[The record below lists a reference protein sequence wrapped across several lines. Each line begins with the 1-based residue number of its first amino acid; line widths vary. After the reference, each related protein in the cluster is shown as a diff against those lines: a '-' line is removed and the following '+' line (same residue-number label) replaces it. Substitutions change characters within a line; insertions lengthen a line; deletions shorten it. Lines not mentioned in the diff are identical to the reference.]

1 MDSDWEEFTFEQLK
15 SSAKSAF
22 AMGPFGSRIK
32 AENFVMFGVPVI
44 KGGNLNGNFIN
55 ENEFDYLTDEKA
67 NELSSSVAIK
77 GDIVITH
84 RGTIGQ
90 VGIIPAW
97 SKFDKYIVSQSQL
110 KLSFNRT
117 KVNPYFIYYYL
128 RSPLGQKALLAN
140 TSQVGVP
147 AIAQA
152 LTSIRNITVS
162 LPKKDHQDEIVE
174 FLLNIDKKILLNQCM
189 NDTLEGIAQALFKSW
204 FVDFDPV
211 KAKAEGRE
219 PDGMDSAIADL
230 FPSSFIESP
239 LGLIPQGWEVKGL
252 DEIATFLNGLALQ
265 KYPTLDPEN
274 YLPVI
279 KISQLRSGN
288 TEGADKASTDV
299 PPDYIIT
306 DGDILFSWSGSLEVE
321 IWCGGRGA
329 LNQHLFKVS
338 SKDFPKWFYFLWTR
352 QHLDNFQKIAEGK
365 ATTMGHIQR
374 KHLSE
379 AKVICPPVRVIQG
392 VNEIMETL
400 LEKSVQLKLENR
412 IIANLR
418 DLLLPRLISGE
429 LPVGAISETVEA
441 VAS

>member
-1 MDSDWEEFTFEQLK
+1 M
-15 SSAKSAF
+15 
-22 AMGPFGSRIK
+22 
-32 AENFVMFGVPVI
+32 
-44 KGGNLNGNFIN
+44 
-55 ENEFDYLTDEKA
+55 
-67 NELSSSVAIK
+67 
-77 GDIVITH
+77 
-84 RGTIGQ
+84 
-90 VGIIPAW
+90 
-97 SKFDKYIVSQSQL
+97 VSQSQL

-429 LPVGAISETVEA
+429 LPVGEIS
-441 VAS
+441 